1 MNNQTFLD
9 NSKLNLISLPSFL
22 LKYIVTFIDCSN
34 DRHNLR
40 LTNKLFYYLIKN
52 VSIFDDHGRIMKKV
66 YFKNHSPFKC
76 IYFDYLNSE
85 KYIKKICPIKNFKV
99 NGNMLIYNKYNELC
113 CKSMF
118 LDNTLHGRTFFWENK
133 RLVICSDYKNGKK
146 HGKEFILVPL
156 KNKTYLSEYENNK
169 LISKKIKEFNQ
180 IISKSYFYY
189 NTCKILVKSKFL
201 GPNEISITNKRFHK
215 TSLIHQH
222 DRKLHLQFILGY
234 LGGTQAVTSRDNDLK
249 YIGTYSF
256 SRPHG
261 KYKCFNN
268 KKMIEEGEIEIT
280 GNMKYINQYDS
291 FKTKKYKFDKFQ
303 RLNGC
308 YSETDITKKYI
319 ISFKN
324 GSFDGSYYESFYLE
338 DYWFQFNYYNEN
350 NYKIELKTRSILV
363 EIEKI
368 LGRFMIS
375 IKYVNGNY
383 INIDSLYLGR
393 I

>member
-1 MNNQTFLD
+1 MNNQYFIDHVKFDIFSIPL
-9 NSKLNLISLPSFL
+9 FL
-22 LKYIVTFIDCSN
+22 LKYIVTFICSNN

-52 VSIFDDHGRIMKKV
+52 ISIFDDDGKIIKKF
-66 YFKNHSPFKC
+66 YFKNHSPFKS
-76 IYFDYLNSE
+76 IYFDYFNSE
-85 KYIKKICPIKNFKV
+85 KYIKKICPIKDFKV
-99 NGNMLIYNKYNELC
+99 NGTMLIYNKYNELC

-118 LDNTLHGRTFFWENK
+118 LDNSLHGRTFFWKNK
-133 RLVICSDYKNGKK
+133 RLVICLDYKNGKK
-146 HGKEFILVPL
+146 HGKEFILIPL
-156 KNKTYLSEYENNK
+156 KNKTYLSEYDSDK
-169 LISKKIKEFNQ
+169 LVSKKIKAFNQ
-180 IISKSYFYY
+180 IISKSYFYD
-189 NTCKILVKSKFL
+189 NTCNISVKSKFL
-201 GPNEISITNKRFHK
+201 GQNEITITNKRFNR
-215 TSLIHQH
+215 TALIHQN
-222 DRKLHLQFILGY
+222 DRKLHLQFVLGY
-234 LGGTQAVTSRDNDLK
+234 LNGTQAVTSRDNDLK

-256 SRPHG
+256 SKPNG

-268 KKMIEEGEIEIT
+268 KKMIEDGEVDIT

-308 YSETDITKKYI
+308 YSETDITKNYI
-319 ISFKN
+319 IIFKE
-324 GSFDGSYYESFYLE
+324 GLFDGSYYESFYLE
-338 DYWFQFNYYNEN
+338 DYWFKFNYYNEN

-368 LGRFMIS
+368 FGSFMIS
-375 IKYVNGNY
+375 IKCVNDNY